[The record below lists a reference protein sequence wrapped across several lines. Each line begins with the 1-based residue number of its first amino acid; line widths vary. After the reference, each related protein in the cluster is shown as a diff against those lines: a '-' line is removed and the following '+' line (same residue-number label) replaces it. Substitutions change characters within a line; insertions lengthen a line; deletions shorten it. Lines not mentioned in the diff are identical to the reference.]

1 MSHRTSIRRAAAI
14 VGTTGVIALS
24 MAAPASARQDPGAGN
39 QQEWS
44 CRSLCYEGGT
54 TGTDLRSAIT
64 PDESTIEV
72 VQLGAGVLAGVA
84 LAGAG
89 LAVATR
95 RRHSHAHAAHPA

>member
-1 MSHRTSIRRAAAI
+1 MSHRTSIRRTAAI
-14 VGTTGVIALS
+14 VGTSGIIALS
-24 MAAPASARQDPGAGN
+24 MAAPASARQDPGTGN

-54 TGTDLRSAIT
+54 PGSNVTSSLTADDG
-64 PDESTIEV
+64 TIEV

-95 RRHSHAHAAHPA
+95 RRHAHAHAAHPA